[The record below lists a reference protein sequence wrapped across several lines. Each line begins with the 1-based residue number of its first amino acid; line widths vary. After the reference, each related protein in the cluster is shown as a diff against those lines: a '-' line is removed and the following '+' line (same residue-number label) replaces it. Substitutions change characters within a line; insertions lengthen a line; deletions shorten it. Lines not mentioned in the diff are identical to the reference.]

1 MSDTEQTTYWNRLA
15 IEGFVIVVSIL
26 LAFAV
31 DAWWDE
37 RQKRDSEIQQ
47 LNRVAAELEINAARI
62 QTKLE
67 TLSRAREATSEFIS
81 WMGPKPTIVSPESF
95 SETFVQMY
103 SIGMFRLVR
112 AASEDYLAA
121 GLIDSVRSAEVRYA
135 LSEWYS
141 LGNDL
146 EKMYELLREAHT
158 NLGGYLIDSVPT
170 LHLDKAN
177 RVMAEY
183 PASKFQFD
191 NAAVLSDPRI
201 ESRIS
206 LYLIRLEYFARS
218 ARSLLDRQTELLAL
232 VESFR
237 N

>member
-1 MSDTEQTTYWNRLA
+1 MEQTTYWNRLA

-62 QTKLE
+62 RTKLE
-67 TLSRAREATSEFIS
+67 TLSRARDATSELIS

-121 GLIDSVRSAEVRYA
+121 GLIDSARSAEVRYA

-146 EKMYELLREAHT
+146 EKR
-158 NLGGYLIDSVPT
+158 IW
-170 LHLDKAN
+170 
-177 RVMAEY
+177 
-183 PASKFQFD
+183 
-191 NAAVLSDPRI
+191 AV
-201 ESRIS
+201 
-206 LYLIRLEYFARS
+206 
-218 ARSLLDRQTELLAL
+218 T
-232 VESFR
+232 
-237 N
+237 